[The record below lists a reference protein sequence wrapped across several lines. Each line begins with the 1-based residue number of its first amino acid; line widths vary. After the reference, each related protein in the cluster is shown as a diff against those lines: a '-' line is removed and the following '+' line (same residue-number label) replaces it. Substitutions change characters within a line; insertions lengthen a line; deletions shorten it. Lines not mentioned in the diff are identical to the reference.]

1 MLEQAIERS
10 SSRIDLW
17 VEILRAVD
25 AHAVA
30 EIGVFRG
37 DFAAHLLGACPGI
50 ERYFM
55 VDPWRHLT
63 GWNKPANKS
72 DETFEGFYRE
82 TLEKTEGYADK
93 RVVLRGRTTEVSAE
107 LPDSSLDVAYIDGD
121 HTLRGITIDLH
132 RLFPKVRTGGWL
144 GGDDFTPSIW
154 QHRERFEPTLVFPY
168 AVYFAEAVGARL
180 YALPWNQFLLQKT
193 ADGFEFADL
202 TGRYEGLDLRA
213 QLDQRPGGPA
223 SRSADAQ
230 QSASGVARLRRR
242 LSRIRAA
249 RTARTR
255 RG

>member
-10 SSRIDLW
+10 SSRVDLW

-25 AHAVA
+25 ARAVA

-37 DFAAHLLGACPGI
+37 DFAAHLLGACTGI

-55 VDPWRHLT
+55 IDPWRHLS

-72 DETFEGFYRE
+72 DETFERFYRE
-82 TLEKTEGYADK
+82 TLEKTEAHADK
-93 RVVLRGRTTEVSAE
+93 RVVLRGRTTEVSAQI
-107 LPDSSLDVAYIDGD
+107 PDGSLDVAYVDGD

-132 RLFPKVRTGGWL
+132 HVFPKVRTGGWL

-168 AVYFAEAVGARL
+168 AVYFAEAAGACL

-193 ADGFEFADL
+193 DDGFEFVDL
-202 TGRYEGLDLRA
+202 TGRYEALDLRA
-213 QLDQRPGGPA
+213 QLDRRPGGAA
-223 SRSADAQ
+223 SPSAEAKE
-230 QSASGVARLRRR
+230 STSGVARLRRR
-242 LSRIRAA
+242 LNRVRAA
-249 RTARTR
+249 RTARAR
-255 RG
+255 RS